1 MKDKLTKLETLKKI
15 VSECE
20 AARIEGSIVDLFS
33 ASAIVRVAEKLS
45 PENLEKF
52 MAMPVRKMATVAF
65 KLCS

>member
-1 MKDKLTKLETLKKI
+1 MKKKLTKLEQLKMI
-15 VSECE
+15 VKECQ
-20 AARIEGSIVDLFS
+20 AQKIEGQIVDLYS
-33 ASAIVRVAEKLS
+33 ASAIVTVAEKLS

>member
-1 MKDKLTKLETLKKI
+1 MKKLTKLEKLKMI
-15 VSECE
+15 VKECQ
-20 AARIEGSIVDLFS
+20 AQRVEGQLVDLFS
-33 ASAIVRVAEKLS
+33 ASAIVAVAEKLG